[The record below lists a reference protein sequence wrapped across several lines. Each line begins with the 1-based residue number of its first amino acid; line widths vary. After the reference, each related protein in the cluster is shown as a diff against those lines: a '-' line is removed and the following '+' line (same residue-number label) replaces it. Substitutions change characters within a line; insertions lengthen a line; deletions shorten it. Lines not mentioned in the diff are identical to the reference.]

1 LAYQGGS
8 GLSSSVHDVV
18 VLIRSPYNPGMRKAL
33 HIALAPVIA
42 FAILAATPAIL
53 IAETGLPLPRFAS
66 LRANKVHLRTGP
78 GIRYPVD
85 WIFVHR
91 GLPMEIVAEFE
102 NWRKVRDWQGTE
114 GWVHRSM
121 LSGRRTA
128 VITGGTQ
135 PMRRDPDP
143 NASMTARVKER
154 VVGRVL
160 ECEGSWCRIEIGK
173 NRGWMRRTHVW
184 GVYQDEKLN

>member
-1 LAYQGGS
+1 MS
-8 GLSSSVHDVV
+8 RSVRDVEV
-18 VLIRSPYNPGMRKAL
+18 RIRRCYNLGMRKAL
-33 HIALAPVIA
+33 NIALAPVIA
-42 FAILAATPAIL
+42 CAILAATPALL

-66 LRANKVHLRTGP
+66 LRADKVHLRTGP

-128 VITGGTQ
+128 IITGGTQ
-135 PMRRDPDP
+135 PMRRDHDP

-154 VVGRVL
+154 VVGRLL
-160 ECEGSWCRIEIGK
+160 ECEGGWCRMEIAK
-173 NRGWMRRTHVW
+173 KRGWMRRTHIW
-184 GVYQDEKLN
+184 GVYGDEKLN